1 MSPAVVIVPVMLIIV
16 VAAML
21 LVVVLAFPYRGRRVP
36 GAIWGAERIDKALGA
51 LAEQVGIGQDPDVAA
66 RRPVNRESVSSGSST
81 PS

>member
-16 VAAML
+16 IAAML

-36 GAIWGAERIDKALGA
+36 AAMWGSERIDKALGA
-51 LAEQVGIGQDPDVAA
+51 FAEQVGIQPDPDVAA
-66 RRPVNRESVSSGSST
+66 PGTVSRERVSSGSST